1 MATPPNNAKVSRDDW
16 VNAAVAAA
24 VHEPIDALK
33 VLVLADQLGVSRSSF
48 YWYFES
54 REQFLDA
61 IVERWRLNTVSIVER
76 AQRTAR
82 TVTAAVLGVFECWAD
97 SQLFN
102 VALDLAMRDW
112 GRRDSATRSLVADA
126 DAQRLDA
133 LSRMFGRHGYDEVE
147 ATVRARLVYHS
158 QVGLYAVAEPETVQ
172 QRLDRLPSYVVA
184 MTGKAAS
191 ADELA
196 AFHRFV
202 ETHQG

>member
-1 MATPPNNAKVSRDDW
+1 MAPPPNNAKVSRDDW

-61 IVERWRLNTVSIVER
+61 IVDRWRLNTVSIVER

-112 GRRDSATRSLVADA
+112 GRRDSGARSLVADA
-126 DAQRLDA
+126 DVQRLDA

-184 MTGKAAS
+184 MTGRTAS